1 MNHLYLGLGGAGVR
15 VWQALRRRLACRI
28 EPAGR
33 RAVLEPLLI
42 DTDPKEFRDEAPGWR
57 HLGSS
62 LVPPA
67 QQRLLLGASAA
78 ELHALL
84 RARPELRACLA
95 PEGLDWE
102 ARLLELG
109 AFDAPL
115 SQVAARLPGWPSRR
129 LGRLLLAHGQG
140 RVRLA
145 LDAVSQALQA
155 RHTHPSL
162 TLHLVVQLGG
172 ATGAGLLIDLLQLLR
187 QHPPATRCSVHLH
200 ALLPQ
205 DDTAA
210 GRPAPL
216 AEIQAYAVLRELQ
229 AAAQEGLF
237 ELCLLSARTDERGLQ
252 PLDAAGREQRLADWI
267 FQRVSGE
274 PEWLTPPRAAGQA
287 ARRGE
292 FAAFGLAER
301 AADRVE
307 LRSHLSHELLLRLL
321 AQLRYNHW
329 RPGLGFVTHPRPVP
343 VEAMDAMETLL
354 VGWGLSEAHLQLA
367 APLPEIDGDS
377 PPGTPIEQ
385 EWQALEAHYRQLIEL
400 VAPAR
405 RATELRRL
413 FEQGLEERFRGQGID
428 AAFDLPDHA
437 LRRRAV
443 VVRQRVESTLW
454 EDWREGRRALH
465 ECGQL
470 LAAVLADLADRIEPL
485 RQEQH
490 GLETQAALLW
500 QQIEAAEQAA
510 SVRPGMLA
518 RLRGQAAPVDV
529 EALIELLREY
539 ALARTRS
546 AAVTLT
552 LRLVAEIEAQLTTL
566 QGMIDAG
573 EMELAALVETTDAA
587 AAAALPPARPEAGES
602 RLETR
607 ELLNHW
613 RQQLITRETMQREH
627 LRVLRAG
634 LFARLGEQASF
645 RIFAQRIGEA
655 ATCDALLAACAQ
667 RLPPAQL
674 QPAVAGAWDAW
685 LAGLQAEPERLAR
698 EQAALRAQAAVSLL
712 WSSEEA
718 PGASIQEC
726 LRVPV
731 PPEPGEAPA
740 DETDAADEDEGGGE
754 VAART
759 ATRPA
764 PTLLPADLARLLRR
778 PGGAGTAPALQMR
791 AEGEG
796 ALVLM
801 RLVRG
806 LPLQAL
812 RPVQELHRLHEA
824 HRLQAGRAALWLQL
838 DEAACLPELLAV
850 DVQAQQ
856 ARARTVVLLA
866 EALGLLRHEPEPLT
880 GAPVLVHVSLDA
892 DGFEIARVRLGRDP
906 LEAVDQARER
916 VLHDL
921 FDEVCAE
928 LQSGRHGSPEAI
940 AGLRDRMR
948 DRIEMLRRQSPPTQW
963 DTISRDWNEAAREAM
978 KLIRQ
983 ECPR

>member
-237 ELCLLSARTDERGLQ
+237 ELCLLSARTDEGGLQ

-518 RLRGQAAPVDV
+518 RLRGQAAPADV
-529 EALIELLREY
+529 EALIERLREY

-552 LRLVAEIEAQLTTL
+552 LRLVAEIE
-566 QGMIDAG
+566 
-573 EMELAALVETTDAA
+573 EVLA
-587 AAAALPPARPEAGES
+587 
-602 RLETR
+602 
-607 ELLNHW
+607 
-613 RQQLITRETMQREH
+613 
-627 LRVLRAG
+627 
-634 LFARLGEQASF
+634 
-645 RIFAQRIGEA
+645 
-655 ATCDALLAACAQ
+655 
-667 RLPPAQL
+667 
-674 QPAVAGAWDAW
+674 
-685 LAGLQAEPERLAR
+685 
-698 EQAALRAQAAVSLL
+698 
-712 WSSEEA
+712 
-718 PGASIQEC
+718 
-726 LRVPV
+726 
-731 PPEPGEAPA
+731 
-740 DETDAADEDEGGGE
+740 
-754 VAART
+754 
-759 ATRPA
+759 
-764 PTLLPADLARLLRR
+764 
-778 PGGAGTAPALQMR
+778 
-791 AEGEG
+791 
-796 ALVLM
+796 
-801 RLVRG
+801 
-806 LPLQAL
+806 
-812 RPVQELHRLHEA
+812 
-824 HRLQAGRAALWLQL
+824 
-838 DEAACLPELLAV
+838 
-850 DVQAQQ
+850 
-856 ARARTVVLLA
+856 
-866 EALGLLRHEPEPLT
+866 
-880 GAPVLVHVSLDA
+880 
-892 DGFEIARVRLGRDP
+892 
-906 LEAVDQARER
+906 
-916 VLHDL
+916 
-921 FDEVCAE
+921 
-928 LQSGRHGSPEAI
+928 
-940 AGLRDRMR
+940 
-948 DRIEMLRRQSPPTQW
+948 
-963 DTISRDWNEAAREAM
+963 
-978 KLIRQ
+978 
-983 ECPR
+983 